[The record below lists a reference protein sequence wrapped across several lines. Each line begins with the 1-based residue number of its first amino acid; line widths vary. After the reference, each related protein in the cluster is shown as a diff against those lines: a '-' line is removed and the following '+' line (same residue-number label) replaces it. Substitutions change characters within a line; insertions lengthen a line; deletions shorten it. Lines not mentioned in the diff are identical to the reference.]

1 MTTETE
7 TDTQLVTAA
16 EAAQLIAGG
25 ALLVDVRSDAGRN
38 STGAIPGALVV
49 DRGRVEEDFGP
60 QSEERLAQVEGTD
73 QNIVVFCGSVNGSG
87 PVARKLELLGYANAV
102 HVDGGFPALRDA
114 GVPATGPVDAAGN

>member
-60 QSEERLAQVEGTD
+60 ESEERLAQVEGTD
-73 QNIVVFCGSVNGSG
+73 QKIVVFCGSVNGSG

-114 GVPATGPVDAAGN
+114 GVPTTGPVDAAGN

>member
-1 MTTETE
+1 MSTETE

-16 EAAQLIAGG
+16 EAAQLIDAG

-60 QSEERLAQVEGTD
+60 ESEERLAQVEGTD
-73 QNIVVFCGSVNGSG
+73 QKIVVFCGSVNGSG

-114 GVPATGPVDAAGN
+114 GLPTTGPVDAAGN